1 MGIVQAFLGCAETL
15 EGCRQDAHSRGKK
28 RACETGRDKGRSDCP
43 DQSLPRLRPD
53 VLWPALP
60 AGRFRFRAPLAAR
73 GPGLDAPR
81 SGKAFSQDFV
91 LRIALPNKGR
101 LADDARE
108 LFADAGLPARARGE
122 RALTAS
128 LGGEFEAIFV
138 RAQDIPEFV
147 ADGAADAGVTGW
159 DLVCESGRRLDS
171 LLDLGFGR
179 CRIVVAA
186 REDAGVRTVDD
197 IGAPNDR
204 TPDGATAGRAVPG
217 RDAPVRVATVFPAL
231 TRRYFAEAGRAV
243 EIAPISGAVEIAPHL
258 GIADVIVDLTSTGST
273 LKMNG
278 LREVATVLESSAR
291 LVAAPG
297 AVAAN
302 GDAPT
307 ARQRSVDELVTA
319 LASVLRARDKRY
331 VMANVPRA
339 ALDEVKRV
347 LPGLNG
353 PTVID
358 IMNGGTMVAVHAVV
372 AAATIYRTIAQ
383 LKSLGGEGILV
394 TRIERLMP

>member
-1 MGIVQAFLGCAETL
+1 
-15 EGCRQDAHSRGKK
+15 
-28 RACETGRDKGRSDCP
+28 
-43 DQSLPRLRPD
+43 
-53 VLWPALP
+53 
-60 AGRFRFRAPLAAR
+60 
-73 GPGLDAPR
+73 
-81 SGKAFSQDFV
+81 V

-108 LFADAGLPARARGE
+108 LFADAGLPAKARGE

-128 LGGEFEAIFV
+128 LGGEFEAVFV
-138 RAQDIPEFV
+138 RAQDVPEFV

-159 DLVCESGRRLDS
+159 DLVCESERRLDS

-186 REDAGVRTVDD
+186 KEDARVRAVDD
-197 IGAPNDR
+197 IGAA
-204 TPDGATAGRAVPG
+204 DGGPLGAAGAG
-217 RDAPVRVATVFPAL
+217 APVRVATVFPRI
-231 TRRYFAEAGRAV
+231 TRRFFADAGRSV

-273 LKMNG
+273 LKTNG

-297 AVAAN
+297 ALAAP
-302 GDAPT
+302 GAAPT
-307 ARQRSVDELVTA
+307 AKQRAVDELVTA

-358 IMNGGTMVAVHAVV
+358 ILGGGAMVAVHAVV
-372 AAATIYRTIAQ
+372 AAATLYRTIAQ
-383 LKSLGGEGILV
+383 LKAVGGEGILV